1 MKSDSMPT
9 LFPDLQNQP
18 FPTRSKQSQNLVD
31 STTSKESRIFGA
43 ANEVASLLVMKN
55 ADYGDD
61 NIKKYGEFGVLV
73 RLTDKFARLQH
84 LWERK
89 AKNESIDDT
98 IDDIIGYALILKL
111 LRRGQW

>member
-1 MKSDSMPT
+1 MDSA
-9 LFPDLQNQP
+9 
-18 FPTRSKQSQNLVD
+18 
-31 STTSKESRIFGA
+31 TSKESRIFGA
-43 ANEVASLLVMKN
+43 ANEVANLLVMKN

-84 LWERK
+84 LWERE

-98 IDDIIGYALILKL
+98 IDDIIGYGIILKMM
-111 LRRGQW
+111 RRGEW